1 MDNRYLD
8 QGGGSGGTATSSP
21 DGSFSLSPPAG
32 TYTVTVGREGFL
44 TAMKGAVVVEAGR
57 VLRLPAVTLL
67 GGDTDGNGVI
77 DLPDVT
83 LPAKNLGRD
92 ASPWD

>member
-1 MDNRYLD
+1 
-8 QGGGSGGTATSSP
+8 
-21 DGSFSLSPPAG
+21 
-32 TYTVTVGREGFL
+32 
-44 TAMKGAVVVEAGR
+44 MKGAVVVEAGR